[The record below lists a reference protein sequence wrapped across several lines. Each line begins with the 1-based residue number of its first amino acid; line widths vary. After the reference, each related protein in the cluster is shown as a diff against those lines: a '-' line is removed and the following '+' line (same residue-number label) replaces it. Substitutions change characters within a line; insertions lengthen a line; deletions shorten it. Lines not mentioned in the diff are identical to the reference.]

1 MNLTEL
7 QRLIADQLDKRSMSA
22 RQASLLSIGRPDFV
36 RDIKNGSMPAFDKVC
51 RLLEVLG
58 LYVEIVPI
66 DSTTEMKLNHESP
79 SQYYAHMDEV
89 FDFSKQI
96 KKVLSDQRLSAREA
110 ALRAGLPVRAVQSI
124 LDGQNPRLTRIVE
137 ICHALGLEI
146 RIGTALDESIEP
158 TILMRQSA
166 DAFNLGTLE
175 SRLTDRRVA
184 GMLAW
189 LADEYDQATAHSRDS
204 LATRFKIAFPEY
216 VEARAVVRVDNWWG
230 IGGGTE
236 NTVSLGLP
244 SDDKRLS
251 ATRHIEIRE
260 VAAAAGSGA
269 EVLDETVTGY
279 LAFQRK
285 WLDRHKL
292 DATRCTVIG
301 VAGESMEPT
310 LPTGCSILVNH
321 AQKRRRKG
329 RIFVVRT
336 DDGLVV
342 KRAGR
347 NKSGGKWLL
356 ESDHP
361 AWESTPWTDDTEVIG
376 EVRWMARTLK

>member
-1 MNLTEL
+1 M
-7 QRLIADQLDKRSMSA
+7 RSI
-22 RQASLLSIGRPDFV
+22 RDGRDPLLSNAERV
-36 RDIKNGSMPAFDKVC
+36 AKS
-51 RLLEVLG
+51 
-58 LYVEIVPI
+58 
-66 DSTTEMKLNHESP
+66 
-79 SQYYAHMDEV
+79 
-89 FDFSKQI
+89 
-96 KKVLSDQRLSAREA
+96 
-110 ALRAGLPVRAVQSI
+110 
-124 LDGQNPRLTRIVE
+124 
-137 ICHALGLEI
+137 LGLEFYI
-146 RIGTALDESIEP
+146 DFPQEKADRVERAVRRSTVPTSTEPSELDRPS
-158 TILMRQSA
+158 
-166 DAFNLGTLE
+166 DH
-175 SRLTDRRVA
+175 RVA
-184 GMLAW
+184 EMLAW
-189 LADEYDQATAHSRDS
+189 LNQEYDQATTRSRDS
-204 LATRFKIAFPEY
+204 LATRFRTAFPEF
-216 VEARAVVRVDNWWG
+216 VEVRAVVRVDNWWG

-236 NTVSLGLP
+236 NTISLGLP
-244 SDDKRLS
+244 SDNNRLS